1 MSEEAKGTIKR
12 LHLVYFSPSGSTEKI
27 VRRVASGIE
36 GLPVEAHDLLTPA
49 SRKQRYSF
57 GKEDLVVFGC
67 ITAGKLFTLSDEM
80 FDCLQA
86 DGTPFIGVVSYGN
99 GYYGIALTEM
109 RKRAEARGFKV
120 AALGAFVARHSIDT
134 SVAASRPDAQDE
146 AIMADF
152 GRRAYE
158 KILGGDCELHQ
169 VPGTN
174 WSSWE
179 LGNKVIA
186 YREEHPDEPYAIPPS
201 YKAKAISDACVKC
214 GTCVRHCPVDA
225 IDIEARTFDLDKCIG
240 CWGCVNRCPKHAIT
254 SASAEMGE
262 IMKGFAE
269 VASQT
274 RLEPEVFL

>member
-1 MSEEAKGTIKR
+1 MDGFKK
-12 LHLVYFSPSGSTEKI
+12 LHLIYFSPSGSTEKI

-36 GLPVEAHDLLTPA
+36 GLPVETHDLLTPA
-49 SRKQRYSF
+49 SRKERYAF
-57 GKEDLVVFGC
+57 GKEDMVIFGC

-80 FDCLQA
+80 FGCLQA

-134 SVAASRPDAQDE
+134 SVAADRPDAHDE
-146 AIMADF
+146 KIMADF

-169 VPGTN
+169 VPGPN
-174 WSSWE
+174 WTSWE

-225 IDIEARTFDLDKCIG
+225 IDIENKTFDLDKCID
-240 CWGCVNRCPKHAIT
+240 CWGCVNRCPKRAIAST
-254 SASAEMGE
+254 SAEMSE
-262 IMKGFAE
+262 IMKGFSE
-269 VASQT
+269 VAAQT

>member
-1 MSEEAKGTIKR
+1 MTTGAEGTIQR
-12 LHLVYFSPSGSTEKI
+12 LHLIYFSPSGATEKI
-27 VRRVASGIE
+27 VRSVASGIK
-36 GLPVEAHDLLTPA
+36 GLLVETHDLLTPA
-49 SRKQRYSF
+49 SRKKEYVF
-57 GKEDLVVFGC
+57 GKEDLVLFGC
-67 ITAGKLFTLSDEM
+67 MTAGKLFTLSDEL
-80 FDCLQA
+80 FGCLKA

-109 RKRAEARGFKV
+109 RKRAEGRGFKV
-120 AALGAFVARHSIDT
+120 AALGAFIARHSIET
-134 SVAASRPDAQDE
+134 SVAAGRPDAKDME
-146 AIMADF
+146 IMADF

-158 KILGGDCELHQ
+158 KITGGDCELHD

-186 YREEHPDEPYAIPPS
+186 YREEHPEEPYAIPAS

-225 IDIEARTFDLDKCIG
+225 IDIENKTFDLDKCIG
-240 CWGCVNRCPKHAIT
+240 CWGCVNRCPKRAIT
-254 SASAEMGE
+254 STSAEMNE

-269 VASQT
+269 VART
-274 RLEPEVFL
+274 RLEPEIFL